1 MPTTDTRRSEAAFL
15 GAVINGDSRASD
27 HGLRASDFT
36 DSFLRDVFSACV
48 QLEAQGKTAD
58 LVTLS
63 DVTDLDAVSLIDV
76 ASEATGMGSLAKQHA
91 ENIRSAAARRKISE
105 ACIRAA
111 QVAQNPSTPL
121 EDTLAKLR
129 GYLDKQSAKNGSE
142 DVVSGVDA
150 IIDFAGWLEA
160 TEPEPAIGTSLPRL
174 DLKLGGGLK
183 AERFYVIGARP
194 GVGKSALMGNMAV
207 HAIKS
212 GKKVLYISLEMGA
225 REIMTRMIASISGV
239 TIGKMEGKLL
249 SDDDQVAVAE
259 SYALMPGD
267 NFQFST
273 MARTPDAIRRAALKM
288 RAKTGLDVVFVDY
301 LQLLQSDSNAA
312 RRVDAIGEISRA
324 LKLLAMELKI
334 PVVTAAQLNRASAN
348 SGDAPKLSE
357 LRESGSI
364 EQDADVVLLL
374 HAPNEGQA
382 GVRRTQLSVAKN
394 RQGTCGTCELVFVGE
409 TMRFRQE
416 AT

>member
-1 MPTTDTRRSEAAFL
+1 MFA
-15 GAVINGDSRASD
+15 
-27 HGLRASDFT
+27 
-36 DSFLRDVFSACV
+36 ACV

-76 ASEATGMGSLAKQHA
+76 ASEATGMGRLAKQHA
-91 ENIRSAAARRKISE
+91 ENIRTASQRRRLSE

-111 QVAQNPSTPL
+111 QAVQDASKPL
-121 EDTLAKLR
+121 EDTIAKLR
-129 GYLDKQSAKNGSE
+129 GYLDKQSAKNGAE
-142 DVVSGVDA
+142 DVMCGTDA
-150 IIDFAGWLEA
+150 IVDFAMWLENN
-160 TEPEPAIGTSLPRL
+160 ELEPAIGTSLPRL

-183 AERFYVIGARP
+183 AGRFYVIGARP

-207 HAIKS
+207 HSIKN

-239 TIGKMEGKLL
+239 TIGKMDAKML
-249 SDDDQVAVAE
+249 SDDDQAKIVE

-273 MARTPDAIRRAALKM
+273 SARTSDAIRRTALKM

-301 LQLLQSDSNAA
+301 LQLLQSDSKAV
-312 RRVDAIGEISRA
+312 RRVDVIGEISRA
-324 LKLLAMELKI
+324 LKLLAMELDI

-348 SGDAPKLSE
+348 SGDEPKLSE

-364 EQDADVVLLL
+364 EQDADVVMLL

-382 GVRRTQLSVAKN
+382 GVRRTTLAIAKN
-394 RQGTCGTCELVFVGE
+394 RQGTCGKCDLIFTGE